1 MQIPKRITVGNKTYD
16 VIKLKVVDNDSKL
29 GRIDYGNE
37 VIWLATHDSRG
48 NKLEQ
53 SEVVDTF
60 WHELTHAV
68 LHDMRNTLC
77 NDEKFVTAFSNRF
90 STAINSAQL

>member
-1 MQIPKRITVGNKTYD
+1 MQIPKRITVGSKTYD
-16 VIKLKVVDNDSKL
+16 VIKLKAVDNDSKL
-29 GRIDYGNE
+29 GRIDYFNE

-48 NKLEQ
+48 NKLAQ

-68 LHDMRNTLC
+68 LHDMRNALRD
-77 NDEKFVTAFSNRF
+77 DEKFVTAFSHRF